1 MHDIWKNELL
11 DEYELEPLTDRVIA
25 FAEAQLGVKLPP
37 SLIELL
43 QIQNGGYLQA
53 NRYPYV
59 DEEEMEEETDEE
71 EDEENPHLIL
81 DHIYGISTNEDEGL
95 LQTNYLVNEWEL
107 PKNIVIIHQDGHRF
121 IALDYRTVKN
131 NPPVIIIDEDID
143 VVDQLAVDFSELL
156 QNLYSEEDE
165 GSEEERKD
173 YNQLFYLYG
182 QKPRDYSYKEA
193 ERIFK
198 GKSIGDV
205 EMALHYFYHKNDNT
219 EWLIS
224 QISYLL
230 NSTLDFA
237 PETTIETFHDYL
249 KAINFQNESNE
260 KKQRI
265 EQIINTFKSST
276 NRKIQRFA
284 NKLEQYVETNQ

>member
-1 MHDIWKNELL
+1 MHNIWKNELL
-11 DEYELEPLTDRVIA
+11 DKYELEPLTDGVIA
-25 FAEAQLGVKLPP
+25 FAEAQLGVKLPL
-37 SLIELL
+37 SFIELL

-59 DEEEMEEETDEE
+59 DDEEMDEE
-71 EDEENPHLIL
+71 EEEENPHLIL
-81 DHIYGISTNEDEGL
+81 EHIYGISTNEDEGL
-95 LQTNYLVNEWEL
+95 LQTKYLVNEWGL

-131 NPPVIIIDEDID
+131 NPPVILIDEDID

-156 QNLYSEEDE
+156 QNLYSEGDE
-165 GSEEERKD
+165 SSEEERED

-182 QKPRDYSYKEA
+182 QEPRDYSYNEA

-205 EMALHYFYHKNDNT
+205 EMALHYFFHKDDNT
-219 EWLIS
+219 EWLLF
-224 QISYLL
+224 QLNELL
-230 NSTLDFA
+230 HSRVSFV
-237 PETTIETFHDYL
+237 PEATIELFYDYL
-249 KAINFQNESNE
+249 KTINFQNESNK

-265 EQIINTFKSST
+265 MQIINTFKSST

-284 NKLEQYVETNQ
+284 NKLEQYVENNK